1 MRRML
6 FFIILLF
13 TVQLF
18 AGNAKVKY
26 MIGEVRYKQAAS
38 GSNWQPVTLQ
48 TVLHE
53 KDVLRTGVESM
64 CEIELADGS
73 VTKLLQSSLLE
84 LRNLPE
90 KPEDDTELFTGLGK
104 FFFKVKKILSRK
116 FLVSSPVSVAAVRG
130 TEFMTIND
138 GDQTKILVK
147 EGMIDFSDIYHLFS
161 VQIPAGHKSL
171 LQAGSGPTAPK
182 PLSNDEM
189 AALQKASKIEQAKTP
204 APKKEI
210 KREKPLP
217 KPQPKAEPKPKPEQ
231 PARTV
236 TPPPAPPQTPAPEL
250 PKGGETPPPP
260 KKAGSGGGMHA
271 GVSIG
276 AVTLDGKLYNQ
287 IGLRPEFTFG
297 KLGVALDLSIYIDEE
312 GNIRKDNW
320 DSFRDIFEKIYYV
333 RWGQRKDPFYVRV
346 GAIDNYR
353 LGYGLLMNHYS
364 NTVEYP
370 NVIRTGMELG
380 VHGKKMGFDGMIN
393 NFSELTNSGGLLAGR
408 FSYNVLG
415 KLQIGASVVY
425 DVNQYKALND
435 RDGDGVPDYLDAFP
449 DSKQYAID
457 SDHDGIPDS
466 EDPDRDGN
474 GFTDNPDWLI
484 ANGYDT
490 TYINDDAYLKDPA
503 AWVRDSLAP
512 EPFNINKAQ
521 GKAQLAVALDASY
534 PILNF
539 KYLQLTTYAQWAKF
553 PFNGGWGVTFPG
565 FLAKF
570 AFINAY
576 AEYRVFGAHF
586 LPEYFNTTY
595 ELERA
600 TFKEVTDSNGVTN
613 IEPVSKR
620 QLLDDYNEKLR
631 GYVIGADFNLWDFL
645 IFGAE
650 YQNMSKSNFHVR
662 TFRSTL
668 DLNTSFIPKINRAG
682 AYFYQN
688 NAEEL
693 FKRTEGT
700 ILGYRLEYEIS
711 GGASLLLDFR
721 QTYRD
726 LNGDGKISGPDETVR
741 TTNIQTVIRF

>member
-1 MRRML
+1 MRRTL
-6 FFIILLF
+6 FFVILLF
-13 TVQLF
+13 AIQLF
-18 AGNAKVKY
+18 AANAKVKY
-26 MIGEVRYKQAAS
+26 MIGEVRVKQAAS
-38 GSNWQPVTLQ
+38 GSKWQPLTMQ
-48 TVLHE
+48 MVLNE
-53 KDVLRTGVESM
+53 KDVVRTGVESM

-73 VTKLLQSSLLE
+73 VTKLLQNSLLE

-90 KPEDDTELFTGLGK
+90 KAEDDAELFTGLGK
-104 FFFKVKKILSRK
+104 FFFKVTKILSRK
-116 FLVSSPVSVAAVRG
+116 FVVSSPVSVAAVRG
-130 TEFMTIND
+130 TEFMTINE

-147 EGMIDFSDIYHLFS
+147 DGLIDFSDIYHLFS
-161 VQIPAGHKSL
+161 VQIPAGQKSL
-171 LQAGSGPTAPK
+171 LQAGSGPTTPK
-182 PLSNDEM
+182 PLSKDEL
-189 AALQKASKIEQAKTP
+189 AALQKAAKIEQAKAP

-210 KREKPLP
+210 KKEKPLP
-217 KPQPKAEPKPKPEQ
+217 KPAPKPTVQPKPEKS
-231 PARTV
+231 AGTV
-236 TPPPAPPQTPAPEL
+236 TPPPPTPKPSRQ
-250 PKGGETPPPP
+250 ETPPPTP
-260 KKAGSGGGMHA
+260 KKSEGGGVHT

-287 IGLRPEFTFG
+287 IGLRPEFTLG

-320 DSFRDIFEKIYYV
+320 DSFRDIFEKIYYM
-333 RWGQRKDPFYVRV
+333 RWGHRKDPLYVKV
-346 GAIDNYR
+346 GAVDNYR
-353 LGYGLLMNHYS
+353 LGFGLLMNHYS

-380 VHGKKMGFDGMIN
+380 LHGQKMGFDGMIN
-393 NFSELTNSGGLLAGR
+393 NFSELTNGGGLLAGR

-425 DVNQYKALND
+425 DVNQYKALKD
-435 RDGDGVPDYLDAFP
+435 RDHDGVPDYLDPFP
-449 DSKQYAID
+449 DDKKYSID

-490 TYINDDAYLKDPA
+490 TKINDDAYLADPRNWA
-503 AWVRDSLAP
+503 KTHLSS
-512 EPFNINKAQ
+512 EPFNIEKAGDKAQ
-521 GKAQLAVALDASY
+521 FALALDASY

-553 PFNGGWGVTFPG
+553 PYNGGWGVTFPG

-576 AEYRVFGAHF
+576 AEYRVFSPHF

-600 TFKEVTDSNGVTN
+600 TFKEVTDTLTGVTH

-620 QLLDDYNEKLR
+620 QLLDNYSEKLR
-631 GYVIGADFNLWDFL
+631 GYVIGANFDLWNFL
-645 IFGAE
+645 VFGAE
-650 YQNMSKSNFHVR
+650 YQNMSKSAFHVR

-668 DLNTSFIPKINRAG
+668 DLNTNFIPKINRAG
-682 AYFYQN
+682 AYFYQD
-688 NAEEL
+688 NANEL

-711 GGASLLLDFR
+711 GGASLLFDFR

-726 LNGDGKISGPDETVR
+726 LNGDGKISGPGETVR